1 MSASRLGLCSEGRAL
16 CKDKGLPGAAGF
28 KPGDWATPPGPPAP
42 EMAGFTPVRYNTSS
56 AVDSAGGF
64 TGSAGNRA
72 GAYTAKGDPHMTI
85 DGILNAPPP
94 PSPGIFG
101 AGQ

>member
-1 MSASRLGLCSEGRAL
+1 
-16 CKDKGLPGAAGF
+16 
-28 KPGDWATPPGPPAP
+28 
-42 EMAGFTPVRYNTSS
+42 MAGFTPVRYNTSS